1 MVRIQ
6 LEPEVLSKLRSA
18 GDRVEIIDEAGVVV
32 GWYEPIRRIPPE
44 VLDSC
49 PYTDEELTEFAK
61 QATTGRPLRD
71 ILRELG
77 AE

>member
-6 LEPEVLSKLRSA
+6 LEPDVLSKLRSA
-18 GDRVEIIDEAGVVV
+18 GDRVEIIDEAGAVV
-32 GWYEPIRRIPPE
+32 GWYEPLRRIPQE

-49 PYTDEELTEFAK
+49 PYTDEELAEFAK
-61 QATTGRPLRD
+61 KATTGRPLRE
-71 ILRELG
+71 ILRDLG